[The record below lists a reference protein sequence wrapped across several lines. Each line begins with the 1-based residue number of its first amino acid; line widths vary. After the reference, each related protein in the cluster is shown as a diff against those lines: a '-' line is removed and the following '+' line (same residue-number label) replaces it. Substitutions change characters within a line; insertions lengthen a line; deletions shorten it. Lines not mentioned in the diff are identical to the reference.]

1 MAHGNLNPARLR
13 PGTRVGPW
21 RVLERRGRG
30 VYGAVY
36 RAIRA
41 DGHPGFVALKL
52 ALRPRDER
60 FTREAELLSRIRHP
74 NVPRLVGHGEWQGPA
89 GTVYPY
95 LAMEFLDGLP
105 LYDWAMEQRPTSR
118 QVLSCLASLA
128 RALEATH
135 AAGGVHRDVKGD
147 NVVVRDGDAQAFLTD
162 FGSGHYIGAATITWP
177 PFPPGTPAY
186 RAPEA
191 WRSVLLPG
199 PDPSVPYAPGPADDV
214 FALGV
219 TAWRLVTG
227 EYARE
232 LGLAG
237 EGARLWR
244 REGPLH
250 LAPRVLNGRCC
261 VELDALVSRMLSVHP
276 EARGSAGELAE
287 AMEAAARE
295 AGPAADVPLFT
306 PEEAWPAHV
315 NASAR
320 RISSRERIGSTRPW
334 SVAAAAA
341 VSVVAVGI
349 AWLLSTRHGGVPTE
363 ASVSVRLEARDGG
376 SVAVGDSAL
385 MAPSCSATP
394 PSAWA
399 TITQDVPLN
408 PFPGQRRTDSK
419 GRCPSPGQV
428 PIQGY
433 CWLKQALDRKG
444 CDDNGY
450 LYMDGQC
457 YAPVFRTARPAT
469 SNPRGRK

>member
-1 MAHGNLNPARLR
+1 MATGNLNPARLP

-36 RAIRA
+36 RATRA

-60 FTREAELLSRIRHP
+60 FPREAELLSRIRHP
-74 NVPRLVGHGEWQGPA
+74 NVPRFVGHGEWKDAA
-89 GTVYPY
+89 GTAYPY
-95 LAMEFLDGLP
+95 LAMELIDGVP
-105 LYDWAMEQRPTSR
+105 LYVWAMEQRPTSR

-135 AAGGVHRDVKGD
+135 AAAGVHRDVKGD
-147 NVVVRDGDAQAFLTD
+147 NVVVRDGDGQAFLTD
-162 FGSGHYIGAATITWP
+162 FGSGHYVGAATLTWP

-191 WRSVLLPG
+191 WRSVLRPG
-199 PDPSVPYAPGPADDV
+199 PDPAVPYAPGPADDV

-227 EYARE
+227 EYSRA

-244 REGPLH
+244 GEGPSH
-250 LAPRVLNGRCC
+250 FAPRVLNGRCC
-261 VELDALVSRMLSVHP
+261 VELDALISRMLSVHP

-295 AGPAADVPLFT
+295 AGPTADVPLFN
-306 PEEAWPAHV
+306 PEEARPANV
-315 NASAR
+315 NASSWRA
-320 RISSRERIGSTRPW
+320 SSRERSGSGRSW
-334 SVAAAAA
+334 RIAAA
-341 VSVVAVGI
+341 VAISVVALGI
-349 AWLLSTRHGGVPTE
+349 AWLLGTLHGGVPME
-363 ASVSVRLEARDGG
+363 ARVAMRLEARDAGT
-376 SVAVGDSAL
+376 VAVGDSAL
-385 MAPSCSATP
+385 TTSSAAP
-394 PSAWA
+394 PSTLV
-399 TITQDVPLN
+399 TIALDVPPN

-419 GRCPSPGQV
+419 GRCPSKGQV

-433 CWLKQALDRKG
+433 CWLKQDLDQKG
-444 CDDNGY
+444 CDENGY
-450 LYMDGQC
+450 LYQDGQC

>member
-1 MAHGNLNPARLR
+1 
-13 PGTRVGPW
+13 VGPW

-36 RAIRA
+36 RATRA

-52 ALRPRDER
+52 ALSPRDER

-74 NVPRLVGHGEWQGPA
+74 NVPRLVGHGEWKDAA
-89 GTVYPY
+89 GTAYPY
-95 LAMEFLDGLP
+95 LAMELVDGVP
-105 LYDWAMEQRPTSR
+105 LYVWAMEQRPTSR

-135 AAGGVHRDVKGD
+135 ASGGVHRDVKGD
-147 NVVVRDGDAQAFLTD
+147 NVVVRDGDGQAFLTD

-191 WRSVLLPG
+191 WRSVLRPG
-199 PDPSVPYAPGPADDV
+199 PDRAVPYAPGPADDV

-227 EYARE
+227 EYSRE

-244 REGPLH
+244 PERPSH
-250 LAPRVLNGRCC
+250 LASRALNGRCC

-295 AGPAADVPLFT
+295 AGPTADVPLFN
-306 PEEAWPAHV
+306 PEEARPANV
-315 NASAR
+315 NAASWR
-320 RISSRERIGSTRPW
+320 VSSRERIGSRRHW
-334 SVAAAAA
+334 SIAAAAA
-341 VSVVAVGI
+341 VPVVAMGI

-363 ASVSVRLEARDGG
+363 ARVAMRLEAKDGG
-376 SVAVGDSAL
+376 AVAVGDSAL
-385 MAPSCSATP
+385 TAPSSSAVP

-399 TITQDVPLN
+399 TIALDVPPKL
-408 PFPGQRRTDSK
+408 FPGQQRTDSN
-419 GRCPSPGQV
+419 GRCPGKGHV
-428 PIQGY
+428 PLQGH

-444 CDDNGY
+444 CDESGY
-450 LYMDGQC
+450 LYKDGAC
-457 YAPVFRTARPAT
+457 YAPVFRTARPST
-469 SNPRGRK
+469 SNPED

>member
-1 MAHGNLNPARLR
+1 MAPGNLDLARLR

-36 RAIRA
+36 RATRA
-41 DGHPGFVALKL
+41 DGHPRFVALKL

-60 FTREAELLSRIRHP
+60 FTREAELLSRIHHP
-74 NVPRLVGHGEWQGPA
+74 NVPRFFGHGEWQDPA

-95 LAMEFLDGLP
+95 LAMEWVDGVP
-105 LYDWAMEQRPTSR
+105 LYVWAMEQRPTSR

-147 NVVVRDGDAQAFLTD
+147 NVVVRDGDGQAFLTD

-191 WRSVLLPG
+191 WRSVLRPG
-199 PDPSVPYAPGPADDV
+199 PDPGVPYAPGPADDV

-227 EYARE
+227 EYSRA

-244 REGPLH
+244 PEGMSH
-250 LAPRVLNGRCC
+250 LAARALNGRCC
-261 VELDALVSRMLSVHP
+261 GELDALVSRMLSVHP

-287 AMEAAARE
+287 AMEDAARE
-295 AGPAADVPLFT
+295 AGPTADVPLFD
-306 PEEAWPAHV
+306 PEEARPAKV
-315 NASAR
+315 SASSWR
-320 RISSRERIGSTRPW
+320 FSSRERIGSRRHW
-334 SVAAAAA
+334 RIAASAA
-341 VSVVAVGI
+341 VAVVAVGI
-349 AWLLSTRHGGVPTE
+349 TWLLSTRHGAVPTE
-363 ASVSVRLEARDGG
+363 ATVAIRLEARDAGT
-376 SVAVGDSAL
+376 VAVGDSAL
-385 MAPSCSATP
+385 TAPSSSAAP

-399 TITQDVPLN
+399 AIALDVPPK
-408 PFPGQRRTDSK
+408 PFPGQQQTDSK
-419 GRCPSPGQV
+419 GRCPSQGQV
-428 PIQGY
+428 PFQGR
-433 CWLKQALDRKG
+433 CWLKLALDQKR
-444 CDDNGY
+444 CDENGY
-450 LYMDGQC
+450 LYKDGEC

-469 SNPRGRK
+469 SNPTVK